1 MLFVVV
7 CAKHKIVGNRPPQS
21 WRGAQKA
28 AGSALVEKASR
39 WVHKWNNE
47 KTNCNKGVINSLVKS
62 IACCANSSS
71 TSNRHNRLFLHHIST
86 GFYVENLFLVDCE
99 ELDDLC
105 AVLEE
110 GMKNRSVG
118 SHMMNDHSSRS
129 HTILTVHITSEQQ
142 AENENSV
149 FISKQGK
156 INFVGEF
163 FFLCFIFMT
172 LNYQL
177 EVIFSLGLSHVMD
190 SQNIKSSHKGEKLP
204 KL

>member
-1 MLFVVV
+1 M
-7 CAKHKIVGNRPPQS
+7 
-21 WRGAQKA
+21 
-28 AGSALVEKASR
+28 
-39 WVHKWNNE
+39 
-47 KTNCNKGVINSLVKS
+47 
-62 IACCANSSS
+62 
-71 TSNRHNRLFLHHIST
+71 
-86 GFYVENLFLVDCE
+86 ENLFLVDCE

-156 INFVGEF
+156 INFVGEYF
-163 FFLCFIFMT
+163 FSCVLFL
-172 LNYQL
+172 
-177 EVIFSLGLSHVMD
+177 
-190 SQNIKSSHKGEKLP
+190 
-204 KL
+204 

>member
-1 MLFVVV
+1 MNHL
-7 CAKHKIVGNRPPQS
+7 
-21 WRGAQKA
+21 
-28 AGSALVEKASR
+28 
-39 WVHKWNNE
+39 
-47 KTNCNKGVINSLVKS
+47 
-62 IACCANSSS
+62 
-71 TSNRHNRLFLHHIST
+71 

-156 INFVGEF
+156 INFVGE
-163 FFLCFIFMT
+163 L
-172 LNYQL
+172 L
-177 EVIFSLGLSHVMD
+177 FSTQYEHL
-190 SQNIKSSHKGEKLP
+190 IR
-204 KL
+204 

>member
-1 MLFVVV
+1 M
-7 CAKHKIVGNRPPQS
+7 
-21 WRGAQKA
+21 
-28 AGSALVEKASR
+28 
-39 WVHKWNNE
+39 
-47 KTNCNKGVINSLVKS
+47 
-62 IACCANSSS
+62 
-71 TSNRHNRLFLHHIST
+71 
-86 GFYVENLFLVDCE
+86 ENLFLVDCE

-156 INFVGEF
+156 INFVGEYF
-163 FFLCFIFMT
+163 FFILVFYFYDIELSAGSHLFARAVTCD
-172 LNYQL
+172 
-177 EVIFSLGLSHVMD
+177 GLAEH
-190 SQNIKSSHKGEKLP
+190 
-204 KL
+204 

>member
-1 MLFVVV
+1 M
-7 CAKHKIVGNRPPQS
+7 
-21 WRGAQKA
+21 
-28 AGSALVEKASR
+28 VEKASR
-39 WVHKWNNE
+39 WGLTIFAWNCLNLLAI
-47 KTNCNKGVINSLVKS
+47 KVSSATNLIDTYILSLS
-62 IACCANSSS
+62 W
-71 TSNRHNRLFLHHIST
+71 L

-156 INFVGEF
+156 INFVGE
-163 FFLCFIFMT
+163 CG
-172 LNYQL
+172 
-177 EVIFSLGLSHVMD
+177 VVVFSDIDLSAV
-190 SQNIKSSHKGEKLP
+190 KSSPTCHMWRTRVLCGRQ
-204 KL
+204 